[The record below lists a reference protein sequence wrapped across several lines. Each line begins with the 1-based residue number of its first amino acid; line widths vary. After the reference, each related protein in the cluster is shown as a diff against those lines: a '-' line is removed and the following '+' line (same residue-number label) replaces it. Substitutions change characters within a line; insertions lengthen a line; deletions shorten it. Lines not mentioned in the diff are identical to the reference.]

1 LQHGVGDRMRV
12 FECSQCGV
20 SADGHVWGF
29 ALLATQGWGVAAA
42 TNPPGAAERAWL
54 CEACC
59 ARAESVAR
67 GLSKL
72 SAPKPPR
79 ERGREREGQRLKVL
93 IVDDHLLMLRS
104 MVRMLAG
111 CETVITTSPREAWAV
126 LQSVHFD
133 VVVSDVMMPELSGP
147 ELYARCFAHSPA
159 LARRFIFASADP
171 ILAQREI
178 ERTVQ
183 ALGVTPAPP
192 LLAKPTSRSALMS
205 AVAAVARGAAHESGT
220 YELRLADEDS
230 VSRRGQAKSRS

>member
-1 LQHGVGDRMRV
+1 MRV

-54 CEACC
+54 CESCC

-67 GLSKL
+67 GIGKL
-72 SAPKPPR
+72 SAPKPQR
-79 ERGREREGQRLKVL
+79 EHPREGQRLKVL

-111 CETVITTSPREAWAV
+111 CETVITTSPREAWSV

-147 ELYARCFAHSPA
+147 ELFARCFAYSPE
-159 LARRFIFASADP
+159 LAGRFIFASADP

-178 ERTVQ
+178 ERTTQ
-183 ALGVTPAPP
+183 ALGIA
-192 LLAKPTSRSALMS
+192 
-205 AVAAVARGAAHESGT
+205 
-220 YELRLADEDS
+220 
-230 VSRRGQAKSRS
+230 

>member
-1 LQHGVGDRMRV
+1 MRV

-29 ALLATQGWGVAAA
+29 ALLATQGWGVAAV

-54 CEACC
+54 CEACST
-59 ARAESVAR
+59 RAENIAR
-67 GLSKL
+67 GLGKL
-72 SAPKPPR
+72 SASKPQR
-79 ERGREREGQRLKVL
+79 ERTREGQRLKVL

-111 CETVITTSPREAWAV
+111 CETVITTSPREAWSV

-133 VVVSDVMMPELSGP
+133 VIVSDVMMPEISGP
-147 ELYARCFAHSPA
+147 ELYARCFEYSPA

-178 ERTVQ
+178 ERTLQ
-183 ALGVTPAPP
+183 ALGVSPAPP

-205 AVAAVARGAAHESGT
+205 AVASVARGTAHESGT
-220 YELRLADEDS
+220 YVLRLADDDGA
-230 VSRRGQAKSRS
+230 SRRGQAK

>member
-1 LQHGVGDRMRV
+1 MRV

-67 GLSKL
+67 GLGMR
-72 SAPKPPR
+72 SAPKVQR
-79 ERGREREGQRLKVL
+79 ERAREGQRLKVL

-111 CETVITTSPREAWAV
+111 CETMITTSPREAWGV

-133 VVVSDVMMPELSGP
+133 VIVSDVMMPEISGP
-147 ELYARCFAHSPA
+147 ELYTRCFARSPE

-171 ILAQREI
+171 MLAQREI
-178 ERTVQ
+178 ERAVQ
-183 ALGVTPAPP
+183 AVGAAQSPP
-192 LLAKPTSRSALMS
+192 LLAKPTSRSALMA
-205 AVAAVARGAAHESGT
+205 AVATVARGAAHESGT
-220 YELRLADEDS
+220 YELRLVDDLA
-230 VSRRGQAKSRS
+230 SRQGQAK

>member
-1 LQHGVGDRMRV
+1 MRV

-29 ALLATQGWGVAAA
+29 ALLATQGWGIAPA
-42 TNPPGAAERAWL
+42 TNPSGAAERAWL

-59 ARAESVAR
+59 GRAQSVAR
-67 GLSKL
+67 GIGKR
-72 SAPKPPR
+72 SAPRVQR
-79 ERGREREGQRLKVL
+79 ECTSQGQRLKVL

-126 LQSVHFD
+126 LQSVAFD
-133 VVVSDVMMPELSGP
+133 VIVSDVMMPEMSGP
-147 ELYARCFAHSPA
+147 ELYARCFAHAPE

-171 ILAQREI
+171 MLAQQEI

-183 ALGVTPAPP
+183 AIGAAPSPP
-192 LLAKPTSRSALMS
+192 LLAKPTSRAALMA
-205 AVAAVARGAAHESGT
+205 AVKAVARGTVHESGT
-220 YELRLADEDS
+220 YVLHLADD
-230 VSRRGQAKSRS
+230 VSSRQDRAK